1 MADGHLGTSLPAS
14 PPGLRI
20 ASFEN
25 ITVVLHATEKWE
37 HWLLSFHSD
46 AHCHMDLEAAHPV
59 SDSPLSHEDS
69 KFDPPFSF
77 PQSPPLYLRHKSK
90 PQEDRISKSAYTRVF
105 SRVSFIN

>member
-14 PPGLRI
+14 PPGLRV

-46 AHCHMDLEAAHPV
+46 AHCHVDLEAAHPV
-59 SDSPLSHEDS
+59 SNSPLSHQDS

-90 PQEDRISKSAYTRVF
+90 PQEDRILKSAYTRVF